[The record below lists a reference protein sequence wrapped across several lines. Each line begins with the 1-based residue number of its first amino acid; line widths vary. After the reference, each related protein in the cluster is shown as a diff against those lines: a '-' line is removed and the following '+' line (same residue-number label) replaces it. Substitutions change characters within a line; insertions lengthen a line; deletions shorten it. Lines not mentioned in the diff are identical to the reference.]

1 MAPLACTWKRC
12 ARFAALV
19 LLTSCPTLLIH
30 AFHPTCHSLDYTA
43 EEARRSLTFNSN
55 FEEFAC
61 GPDEITHPG
70 DPSHYCFVHT
80 LEEVLVTLRDHPDV
94 SSDFKIKIELKG
106 PNTARPAVELVRK
119 LNMDSRCHYSS
130 FDHTRILEV
139 RALDE
144 NAITGA
150 LFDSLPMD
158 FVRRAVEAGAS
169 EVHLKYDTCTYD
181 AIRSA
186 HRAGLGT
193 MAWFRG
199 PRGMR
204 EDSDSKYRDVGNED
218 VDMYLTVLRTKVDS
232 MCVNRPDVMVK
243 ALAEARYES
252 IRSLPEQ

>member
-1 MAPLACTWKRC
+1 VSAPRIKERC
-12 ARFAALV
+12 GVRFAL
-19 LLTSCPTLLIH
+19 SCPKSHILPVIYH
-30 AFHPTCHSLDYTA
+30 ATYYSLDYTA
-43 EEARRSLTFNSN
+43 EEAKRLLSFNKS

-80 LEEVLVTLRDHPDV
+80 LEEVLVTIRDHPEI
-94 SSDFKIKIELKG
+94 SPDFAIKIELKG
-106 PNTARPAVELVRK
+106 PNTARPSVELVRK
-119 LNMDSRCHYSS
+119 LNMGHRCHYSS
-130 FDHTRILEV
+130 FDHSRILEV
-139 RALDE
+139 RKLDGD
-144 NAITGA
+144 AVTGA
-150 LFDSLPMD
+150 LFDRLPGD
-158 FVRRAVEAGAS
+158 FAERAVEAGAS
-169 EVHLKYDTCTYD
+169 EVHLKYDTCTYE

-199 PRGMR
+199 PRGMKQ
-204 EDSDSKYRDVGNED
+204 DSDDKYHDVGNED
-218 VDMYLTVLRTKVDS
+218 VAMYLTVLKSGVGS